1 LAEKDLT
8 FGSPAEL
15 ADMLEEIGL
24 RLHSKNRI
32 GGGESQFLWML
43 AEAIR
48 STGRL
53 ARLSEDRTE
62 LDELYGDGYEDGT
75 LSGSEQLAHFNEL
88 LWKRPTEKD

>member
-1 LAEKDLT
+1 MAEKGLT
-8 FGSPAEL
+8 FGSPTEL

-32 GGGESQFLWML
+32 SGGESQFLWML

-48 STGRL
+48 GTGQL

-62 LDELYGDGYEDGT
+62 LDELYGDGYNDGT
-75 LSGSEQLAHFNEL
+75 LSGSEQVDHFNTL
-88 LWKRPTEKD
+88 LWKQHKDRR

>member
-1 LAEKDLT
+1 MAEKDLT
-8 FGSPAEL
+8 FGSPTEL

-48 STGRL
+48 GTGRL
-53 ARLSEDRTE
+53 ARLSEDRNE
-62 LDELYGDGYEDGT
+62 LDELYGDGYRDGT
-75 LSGSEQLAHFNEL
+75 LSGSDQVDHFNAL
-88 LWKRPTEKD
+88 LWQRPADID